1 MFFNQSTAE
10 ILLRTG
16 EHIILVAIAMSVAI
30 SIGIPVGILITRQ
43 PKLAA
48 PILTVANA
56 IQTIPSLAIFG
67 FLISVP
73 LLGGIG
79 KTPAIVALTLYALLP
94 LIRNTYIGINSV
106 DPAIREAAI
115 GMGMTDRQL
124 LFQVEI
130 PLALGVILAGVRVAT
145 VICVGIATIAAA
157 IGGGGLGVF
166 IFRGI
171 ATVNDRLIL
180 AGAIPAAAIS
190 LGADFTL
197 GWLERRLTQQQV
209 RPTKSN
215 NRLIAIALGSIILA
229 IITAIVFTYRQP
241 VPTIA
246 IGSKNFTEQVI
257 LGELISQQIEN
268 TTSLKVDRRFSLG
281 GTFICHEA
289 VKAGKIDGYV
299 EYTGTSL
306 TAILKQKPLVEPQV
320 VFDRVKQDYLQ
331 KFQLT
336 VLPALG
342 FNNTFAMIIRNED
355 ANRWQIKT
363 LSAAA
368 KYTPQM
374 QAGFGYEFLERADGY
389 PGLAKTY
396 GLKFANPPQQMELG
410 LMYQALKEKKVDLI
424 AANSTDG
431 LIPALKLTILTDDK
445 KYFPPYEAVPIF
457 NRSTLTK
464 YPELEPAIAKL
475 AGVISTAAMQQMNYR
490 VDNQSIPVERVARE
504 FLASQPQLQSPVKNI
519 MERNSHTDEE
529 ISPTVLS
536 KL

>member
-1 MFFNQSTAE
+1 VFFSQDVAE

-16 EHIILVAIAMSVAI
+16 EHIILVTIAMSVAI
-30 SIGIPVGILITRQ
+30 AIGIPLGIFITRH
-43 PKLAA
+43 PKFAT
-48 PILTVANA
+48 PILTMANA

-94 LIRNTYIGINSV
+94 LIRNTYIGINSI

-130 PLALGVILAGVRVAT
+130 PLAIGVILAGIRVAT
-145 VICVGIATIAAA
+145 VICVGITTIAAA

-190 LGADFTL
+190 LCADFAL
-197 GWLERRLTQQQV
+197 GWLERRLNRQQV
-209 RPTKSN
+209 RPLK
-215 NRLIAIALGSIILA
+215 NRGRQIVLVMSGIILA
-229 IITAIVFTYRQP
+229 IASSVIFSYGRST
-241 VPTIA
+241 PTIA

-257 LGELISQQIEN
+257 LGELLAQQIEN
-268 TTSLKVDRRFSLG
+268 NTPLKVDRRFSLG

-306 TAILKQKPLVEPQV
+306 TAILKEKPIANPQL
-320 VFDRVKQDYLQ
+320 VFDRVKQEYLQ
-331 KFQLT
+331 KFQLS
-336 VLPALG
+336 VLPSLG
-342 FNNTFAMIIRNED
+342 FNNTFAMIIRGED
-355 ANRWQIKT
+355 ADRWQIKT

-368 KYTPQM
+368 KYTPQLR
-374 QAGFGYEFLERADGY
+374 AGFGYEFLERADGY

-396 GLKFANPPQQMELG
+396 GLKFASPPRQMELG
-410 LMYQALKEKKVDLI
+410 LLYQALKQKQVDLI

-431 LIPALKLTILTDDK
+431 LIPALKLQILADDRN
-445 KYFPPYEAVPIF
+445 YFPPYEGVPIF
-457 NRSTLTK
+457 NRATLAK
-464 YPELEPAIAKL
+464 YPVLQTAIAKL
-475 AGVISTAAMQQMNYR
+475 AGVISTEAMQQMNYR
-490 VDNQSIPVERVARE
+490 VDSRSIPIERVVRE
-504 FLASQPQLQSPVKNI
+504 FLASKPQLRVSGGG
-519 MERNSHTDEE
+519 
-529 ISPTVLS
+529 
-536 KL
+536 